1 MTVSKTAVSALHDR
15 AIYLVLSW
23 SFLGTWKGV
32 ETNDTSS
39 EVRASKR
46 IIQSV
51 AVQQMRTL
59 RNKVRRILG
68 KYSLNSLF
76 RPGVYCI
83 PLEYIDEIETALKEA
98 AVGIDDVRQTLK
110 GEWSGIIS
118 DAKERLGELF
128 DEADYPNVDAA
139 MNEFVLS
146 YRYVPI
152 ADTPAILK
160 SVAAEAYKEDL
171 ERSKI
176 EGANELEAFRSHLR
190 GTLLQIIVNMRKT
203 LTKPDGER
211 RVFGKRFF
219 KNLNE
224 FMSTFNGK
232 NLSEDG
238 ELEKVVTQLATVAK
252 GYDPDDLKDDEHL
265 QKKLNTNLAKID
277 KSLKAMVADDGQGGN
292 VRMINLSMAS
302 SS

>member
-1 MTVSKTAVSALHDR
+1 MTVSKKSVSALHDR

-51 AVQQMRTL
+51 AIQKIRALRSKMR
-59 RNKVRRILG
+59 RVLG
-68 KYSLNSLF
+68 KYTLNSLF
-76 RPGVYCI
+76 RPGVYTI
-83 PLEYIDEIETALKEA
+83 PLEYVPEVEAKLKEA
-98 AVGIDDVRQTLK
+98 ALEIDGIRQTLK
-110 GEWSGIIS
+110 DEWPSIIA
-118 DAKERLGELF
+118 DAKERLGKLF
-128 DEADYPNVDAA
+128 DEDDYADVNFA
-139 MNEFVLS
+139 MKEIDLA

-160 SVAAEAYKEDL
+160 SVAAEAYQEDL
-171 ERSKI
+171 ERSKA
-176 EGANELEAFRSHLR
+176 EAANELEAFRSHLR

-211 RVFGKRFF
+211 RVFGQRFF

-224 FMSTFNGK
+224 FMSTFSGK
-232 NLSEDG
+232 NLSDDG
-238 ELEKVVTQLATVAK
+238 ELEQVVTQLREVAN
-252 GYDPDDLKDDEHL
+252 GYDPEDLKDDEYL
-265 QKKLNTNLAKID
+265 QTKLNTNLAKID
-277 KSLKAMVADDGQGGN
+277 KSLKTMVADDGQGGSM
-292 VRMINLSMAS
+292 RMINLSMAS
-302 SS
+302 